1 MNKKEGNETLRKT
14 SNQNESNQN
23 KLNAYLDD
31 LNTKQQQ
38 QQHNKRENLS
48 RYTTSTN
55 TASTNTAL
63 TTKEKRISSADK
75 HESTHHSSDPPHE
88 TSKLNK
94 KVQTTS
100 IKTESVF
107 EKGSPLF
114 LKIMSKLSEIPDL
127 SKKMCDESERD
138 ENRVSKL
145 RTESVTPTGTIS
157 GATSGIASGTTS
169 GIASGTILA
178 TMSNELQP
186 AVEFKSLKS
195 DANSNVNKQSSANV
209 QSLPAIKMSDK
220 KIKALNKT
228 NIVIVRRPT
237 QPAPTPVCS
246 TSMPRPAA
254 TRSMRQ
260 SCDVEK
266 QISQNG
272 LADKDTLSFYSNA
285 DYSSKPLSSMNTSVN
300 SNFSIK
306 QEDLFTLKEPKSN
319 DTTLIDNL
327 NNKYSSNRYTSIIET
342 KESPADKNKV
352 DDSLKKIFT
361 YLDSLDEK
369 TQRSNQAAEAAKP
382 SVTPIETKK
391 YFTINPST
399 FNTSLKK
406 ETEEVKANKNLN
418 DLKFATTNPN
428 DFKTKINEAFL
439 SLTENKSKLKPNADS
454 QNVTAG
460 KLKEPINFEEII
472 RDLFPH
478 KMIKSSKPP
487 DKPPAMPKPTEEI
500 EKAADFSLSSN
511 DSLSRTT
518 TSFGV
523 ATNKKSTSP
532 PPSTSKNILKDSGI
546 VENFNQLFPKKELT
560 SINTAKV
567 VNNYTT
573 SNATNPIHKIQIR
586 LKRDESQPRSLAEE
600 KVIDKIFFD
609 NF

>member
-1 MNKKEGNETLRKT
+1 M
-14 SNQNESNQN
+14 
-23 KLNAYLDD
+23 
-31 LNTKQQQ
+31 
-38 QQHNKRENLS
+38 S

-55 TASTNTAL
+55 ASTNTAL
-63 TTKEKRISSADK
+63 TSKEKRISSADK
-75 HESTHHSSDPPHE
+75 HESSQHTSEPPPPPPPPHE
-88 TSKLNK
+88 TNKLNK

-138 ENRVSKL
+138 ENRITKL

-186 AVEFKSLKS
+186 VEFKSLKS
-195 DANSNVNKQSSANV
+195 DNANGKQMSANV

-220 KIKALNKT
+220 KLKALNKT

-246 TSMPRPAA
+246 TSTPRPHT

-272 LADKDTLSFYSNA
+272 LTDKDTLSFYSNA

-300 SNFSIK
+300 SNFSTK
-306 QEDLFTLKEPKSN
+306 QEDLFTLKEQKSN
-319 DTTLIDNL
+319 DTTLIDNA
-327 NNKYSSNRYTSIIET
+327 NNSNSKYSSNRYTSIIET
-342 KESPADKNKV
+342 KESSAGSANNV
-352 DDSLKKIFT
+352 DESLKKIFT

-369 TQRSNQAAEAAKP
+369 SQRTNQPSESVKP
-382 SVTPIETKK
+382 SVTPIESKK

-399 FNTSLKK
+399 FNTNLKK
-406 ETEEVKANKNLN
+406 EPDEAKANNKNLN

-428 DFKTKINEAFL
+428 DFKSKINEAFL
-439 SLTENKSKLKPNADS
+439 SLTENKSKPKPNADG

-487 DKPPAMPKPTEEI
+487 DKPPAVSKPTEEI

-523 ATNKKSTSP
+523 GNGKKSTSP
-532 PPSTSKNILKDSGI
+532 PASTSKNVLKDSGI
-546 VENFNQLFPKKELT
+546 VENFNKLFPKKELT
-560 SINTAKV
+560 NTNAAAKV
-567 VNNYTT
+567 VNNYATNNAI
-573 SNATNPIHKIQIR
+573 NATSNPIHKIQIR

-600 KVIDKIFFD
+600 KVEQNFWLNFFR
-609 NF
+609 NFY